1 MKTIDAV
8 WEKRNLGVETV
19 EFKIDYSDDE
29 SVMTDI
35 LNAEKQYNVVK
46 LPVNKPELMALLQ
59 DNGYRFVECM
69 LSIQHDLSDMKKA
82 AAQHLRMFHLDYF
95 PMDKPDI
102 EVLFLE
108 MKTGM
113 FSTDRIYNDP
123 LFSKEKASDRYKNWI
138 NDELERGAVIYKLVF
153 RDTAVGFF
161 ILKKLDGDILNPF
174 LVGLY
179 DGYQD
184 KGFGLSLAFNILTEC
199 QRLGARK
206 IVGSVSSNNPAIV
219 RLDEMLGYEIR
230 DIEYVFVK
238 HRMG

>member
-19 EFKIDYSDDE
+19 EFIVDYNDDE
-29 SVMTDI
+29 SVLAEI

-46 LPVNKPELMALLQ
+46 LPVNKSELMALLQ

-69 LSIQHDLSDMKKA
+69 LSIQHDLSEAKIA
-82 AAQHLRMFHLDYF
+82 ATKRLRMFNLDYSL
-95 PMDKPDI
+95 MDEPDI
-102 EVLFLE
+102 DDLFQE
-108 MKTGM
+108 MKKGM

-123 LFSKEKASDRYKNWI
+123 RFPKEAAAERYKNWI
-138 NDELERGAVIYKLVF
+138 NDEREKGAAIYKLLF
-153 RDTAVGFF
+153 RCSAVGFF
-161 ILKKLDGDILNPF
+161 IIKKLDGGISNPF

-184 KGFGLSLAFNILTEC
+184 KGFGLSLAKNILCEC
-199 QRLGARK
+199 LKQGARK
-206 IVGSVSSNNPAIV
+206 VIGSVSSNNPAII

-238 HRMG
+238 HRTG